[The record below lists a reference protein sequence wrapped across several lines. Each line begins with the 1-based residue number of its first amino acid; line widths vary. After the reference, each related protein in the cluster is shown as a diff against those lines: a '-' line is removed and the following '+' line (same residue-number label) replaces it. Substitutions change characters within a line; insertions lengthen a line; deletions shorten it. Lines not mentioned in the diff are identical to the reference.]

1 MSYQQIRLSDSA
13 WLGSL
18 IVRIKLV
25 DKMSASF
32 DGLKKKDSSEQS
44 VGDFPESVEG

>member
-18 IVRIKLV
+18 IVRGELV

-44 VGDFPESVEG
+44 IGDFL